1 MDRYQVRVF
10 VFKMALIATFC
21 GNMAT
26 TAGEHLSLHLKD
38 NPFKVLQAIRSYPEN
53 YQQLINAFYPVNR
66 AKPSSVIIAYFI
78 NYTESDQLPG
88 ECSLGTFP
96 WKTRPSINQSY
107 QYTKWYVW
115 TTAPIY
121 SIAGKMTLEQ
131 FGEYLPTESYYFTF
145 NRTIP
150 LLVEMQI
157 ACIKLPSKKLEYYAL
172 PHEAGWKH
180 YDVLGDVTS
189 QVSHYHNG
197 Q

>member
-1 MDRYQVRVF
+1 MDSYQIRAF
-10 VFKMALIATFC
+10 VFKMVMIAALYGAL
-21 GNMAT
+21 T
-26 TAGEHLSLHLKD
+26 TGKCLDLYLKETSI
-38 NPFKVLQAIRSYPEN
+38 KVLQTIRGYPEN

-78 NYTESDQLPG
+78 NYTDSDQLPG

-96 WKTRPSINQSY
+96 WETLPSKHKSY
-107 QYTKWYVW
+107 QHIKWYLW
-115 TTAPIY
+115 TTSPLL
-121 SIAGKMTLEQ
+121 SIGNKMDLEQ

-150 LLVEMQI
+150 LFGRMQI
-157 ACIKLPSKKLEYYAL
+157 ACIKLPSKKLEHYAL
-172 PHEAGWKH
+172 PCDAEWKH

-189 QVSHYHNG
+189 QVSIYRNP

>member
-10 VFKMALIATFC
+10 VFKMALIATLC
-21 GNMAT
+21 GDLAT
-26 TAGEHLSLHLKD
+26 TAGECVSLYLKD
-38 NPFKVLQAIRSYPEN
+38 NPFKALQTIRGYPEN

-78 NYTESDQLPG
+78 NYTDSDQLPG

-96 WKTRPSINQSY
+96 WETRPLIDESY

-115 TTAPIY
+115 TTAPMY
-121 SIAGKMTLEQ
+121 SIDNKMALEQ
-131 FGEYLPTESYYFTF
+131 FGKYLPTESYYFTF
-145 NRTIP
+145 NKTIP
-150 LLVEMQI
+150 LLAEMQI
-157 ACIKLPSKKLEYYAL
+157 ACIKLPSKKLEYFAL
-172 PHEAGWKH
+172 PCEAGWKH

-189 QVSHYHNG
+189 QVSNWHNT